1 MSLISVALT
10 LCVAASA
17 HAATIFQI
25 NGGGNG
31 HGIGMSQ
38 YGAYGYALHGKTY
51 QFILG
56 HYYSGTSLGSTN
68 PNQVVQ
74 VLLATGPAHFSGANR
89 AGNHKLNSNL
99 TYSVRTLANGMLGL
113 FGPTGKKVGRFASTL
128 NVTGSAPLTLAGHGT
143 YRGAFQFSVVG
154 GAVQTVNAI
163 GLDNY
168 VRGVVAAE
176 VPASW
181 PTAAL
186 EAQAVAART
195 YAITDSVQGDGY
207 QLYDD
212 TRSQMYGGVGA
223 ETPATDAAVAATS
236 GQIVTYEGAPATTYF
251 FSSSGGHTENIEN
264 VWLGDAPEPWLKGVP
279 DPYDGAAGQDPYH
292 RWTVRMTLAKARKKL
307 GGLVEGRLRGI
318 RVTKRGVSPRVV
330 DAEVVGSQGT
340 TQVTGP
346 ELQSLFGLMS
356 TYMRFTTISA
366 TTISRPRIS
375 RAAFE
380 RVRSPYWGTGTLT
393 GTVYPAGRGAVVSI
407 QIWGGKHWRTVKTLR
422 LRDNGT
428 YRVEVAAPGSYRA
441 LYGQVAGPT
450 VALG

>member
-1 MSLISVALT
+1 MSLICVAAT
-10 LCVAASA
+10 LCFAASA

-51 QFILG
+51 QFILR
-56 HYYSGTSLGSTN
+56 HYYRGTRLGSTN
-68 PNQVVQ
+68 SKQLVQ
-74 VLLATGPAHFSGANR
+74 VLLATGQAHFSGANR
-89 AGNHKLNSNL
+89 AGTHKLNPNL

-113 FGPTGKKVGRFASTL
+113 FPPSGKKVGQFASTL
-128 NVTGSAPLTLAGHGT
+128 TVTGPAPLTLAGHGT
-143 YRGAFQFSVVG
+143 YRGELQFSLVG

-163 GLDNY
+163 GLDDY

-212 TRSQMYGGVGA
+212 TRSQMYGGVRA
-223 ETPATDAAVAATS
+223 ETPTTDAAVDATR
-236 GQIVTYEGAPATTYF
+236 GQIVTYRGAPATTYF

-264 VWLGDAPEPWLKGVP
+264 VWLGDAPEPWLRGVP

-292 RWTVRMTLAKARKKL
+292 RWTVRMALAAARKKL
-307 GGLVEGRLRGI
+307 GGLVQGRLRGI

-330 DAEVVGSQGT
+330 DAEVVGTRGT

-366 TTISRPRIS
+366 TTIRRPPIP
-375 RAAFE
+375 RASFE
-380 RVRSPYWGTGTLT
+380 RVRSPYWGTGTLA
-393 GTVYPAGRGAVVSI
+393 GSVYPAGRGAVASI
-407 QIWGGKHWRTVKTLR
+407 QIWGGKRWRTVKAVR
-422 LRDNGT
+422 LKRDGA
-428 YRVEVAAPGSYRA
+428 YSAEVAAPGRYRV
-441 LYGQVAGPT
+441 LYGQIAGPT
-450 VALG
+450 VAIG